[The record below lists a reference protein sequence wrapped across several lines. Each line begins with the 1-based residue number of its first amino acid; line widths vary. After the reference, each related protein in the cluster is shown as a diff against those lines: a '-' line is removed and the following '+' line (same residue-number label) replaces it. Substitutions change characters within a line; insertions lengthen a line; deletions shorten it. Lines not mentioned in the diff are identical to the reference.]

1 VDGGVVRV
9 TPNLPLTGVA
19 LEAPL
24 RARLG
29 MDVRLENDANCALLG
44 EKAFGAAV
52 SLSNV
57 VMFTVGTGLG
67 SAVLLG
73 GKLFFPSGGPEI
85 GHMVLYQNG
94 EPCGCAERYVS
105 ATALVRL
112 AHQGVAIH
120 PDSLLAN
127 ERDPNGKTIFAA
139 AKQGDTAALAALAR
153 YFDDF
158 AEVLMNCVVVFRP
171 QAIIIGGG
179 LSGAGEAFFT
189 PLRERLFDRARMGRF
204 SADAMPQVLT
214 AQRGNDAGIL
224 GAASL
229 FNDQIISWGE

>member
-1 VDGGVVRV
+1 MDGGAVRV

-24 RARLG
+24 RERLG

-44 EKAFGAAV
+44 EKAFGAAI

-85 GHMVLYQNG
+85 GHTVLYQNG
-94 EPCGCAERYVS
+94 EPCGCGRRGCTERYVS

-158 AEVLMNCVVVFRP
+158 AEVLMNCVVVLGRRP
-171 QAIIIGGG
+171 
-179 LSGAGEAFFT
+179 
-189 PLRERLFDRARMGRF
+189 
-204 SADAMPQVLT
+204 
-214 AQRGNDAGIL
+214 
-224 GAASL
+224 
-229 FNDQIISWGE
+229 